1 MNAKLDTGRVFE
13 RIFRI
18 YREQFTLLIPAALVL
33 FIPVAILNGILL
45 TSGGVL
51 VGLATIAIG
60 LIATYWYQGMV
71 VEAVVDI
78 LDGRRDHTVGSL
90 FSSATPFIGTLVG
103 AGLLA
108 TLIII
113 VGFILIIV
121 PGLIALTFLAVVAP
135 AVVID
140 KAGVTGALRR
150 SRQLVSDNA
159 WRVFG
164 VIVVLFLVTAIINGI
179 VNSIGASI
187 SDDSFAGYAITD
199 LIVRVLLTPL
209 SAIAATVMYVELRRA
224 KGEPLAA
231 DSTAGAAAAGGAVAA
246 DGASAGAV
254 GPEAPAGPET
264 PAAPPA
270 PAAPETPTAPE
281 PPPSAAPQPPASPQA
296 PPPPGPESP
305 GG

>member
-18 YREQFTLLIPAALVL
+18 YREQFTLLIPAALAL
-33 FIPVAILNGILL
+33 FLPVAILNGILL
-45 TSGGVL
+45 TSGGAL
-51 VGLATIAIG
+51 VALATTAIG

-90 FSSATPFIGTLVG
+90 FSSATPFIGRLVG

-113 VGFILIIV
+113 IGFILIIV

-140 KAGVTGALRR
+140 RVGVTDALRR
-150 SRQLVSDNA
+150 SRALVSGNA

-164 VIVVLFLVTAIINGI
+164 VIVVLFLITAVISG
-179 VNSIGASI
+179 VLQAIGGSI
-187 SDDSFAGYAITD
+187 SDDSFAGYALAD
-199 LIVRVLLTPL
+199 LIARVLIGPL
-209 SAIAATVMYVELRRA
+209 SA
-224 KGEPLAA
+224 
-231 DSTAGAAAAGGAVAA
+231 
-246 DGASAGAV
+246 
-254 GPEAPAGPET
+254 
-264 PAAPPA
+264 
-270 PAAPETPTAPE
+270 
-281 PPPSAAPQPPASPQA
+281 
-296 PPPPGPESP
+296 
-305 GG
+305 

>member
-13 RIFRI
+13 RIFQI

-33 FIPVAILNGILL
+33 FIPVAILNGVLL
-45 TSGGVL
+45 TSGGAL

-60 LIATYWYQGMV
+60 LIATYWFQGMV

-90 FSSATPFIGTLVG
+90 FSSATPFLGRLIG
-103 AGLLA
+103 AGVLA
-108 TLIII
+108 TIII
-113 VGFILIIV
+113 VIGFILIIV

-140 KAGVTGALRR
+140 RLGVTDALRR
-150 SRQLVSDNA
+150 SRELVSGNA

-164 VIVVLFLVTAIINGI
+164 VLVVLFLVTALVSGI
-179 VNSIGASI
+179 VNAIGGSV
-187 SDDSFAGYAITD
+187 SDDSFAGFAVAE

-224 KGEPLAA
+224 KGEPLAE
-231 DSTAGAAAAGGAVAA
+231 DAAATPTPATPAPEPPA
-246 DGASAGAV
+246 
-254 GPEAPAGPET
+254 PEAPAV
-264 PAAPPA
+264 
-270 PAAPETPTAPE
+270 
-281 PPPSAAPQPPASPQA
+281 
-296 PPPPGPESP
+296 
-305 GG
+305 

>member
-13 RIFRI
+13 RIFQI
-18 YREQFTLLIPAALVL
+18 YREQFTLLIPAALLL
-33 FIPVAILNGILL
+33 FIPVAILNGLLL

-51 VGLATIAIG
+51 VGLATTAIG

-90 FSSATPFIGTLVG
+90 FSSTTPFIGRLIG

-108 TLIII
+108 TLIIVI
-113 VGFILIIV
+113 GFILIIV

-140 KAGVTGALRR
+140 RLGVTDALRR
-150 SRQLVSDNA
+150 SRELVSGNA

-164 VIVVLFLVTAIINGI
+164 VIVVLFLLTAVVSGI
-179 VNSIGASI
+179 VNSIGGSA
-187 SDDSFAGYAITD
+187 SDDSFVGFAVAD

-209 SAIAATVMYVELRRA
+209 SAIAATVIFVELRRL
-224 KGEPLAA
+224 KGEPLAE
-231 DSTAGAAAAGGAVAA
+231 DTTA
-246 DGASAGAV
+246 
-254 GPEAPAGPET
+254 E
-264 PAAPPA
+264 AAPPA
-270 PAAPETPTAPE
+270 PP
-281 PPPSAAPQPPASPQA
+281 
-296 PPPPGPESP
+296 PESP
-305 GG
+305 APEAPAV

>member
-13 RIFRI
+13 RIFQI

-33 FIPVAILNGILL
+33 FIPVAILNGVLL
-45 TSGGVL
+45 TSGGAL

-60 LIATYWYQGMV
+60 LIATYWFQGMV

-90 FSSATPFIGTLVG
+90 FSSATPFLGRLIG
-103 AGLLA
+103 AGVLA
-108 TLIII
+108 TIII
-113 VGFILIIV
+113 VIGFILIIV

-140 KAGVTGALRR
+140 RLGVTDALRR
-150 SRQLVSDNA
+150 SRELVGGNA

-164 VIVVLFLVTAIINGI
+164 VLVVLFLVTALVSGI
-179 VNSIGASI
+179 VNAIGGSV
-187 SDDSFAGYAITD
+187 SDDSFAGFAVAE

-224 KGEPLAA
+224 KGEPLAE
-231 DSTAGAAAAGGAVAA
+231 DAAAPATPATPAPEPPA
-246 DGASAGAV
+246 
-254 GPEAPAGPET
+254 PEAPAV
-264 PAAPPA
+264 
-270 PAAPETPTAPE
+270 
-281 PPPSAAPQPPASPQA
+281 
-296 PPPPGPESP
+296 
-305 GG
+305 